1 MITVDA
7 RGLFCPAPVVEARK
21 AIARLPKDGGQ
32 VHVFVDNQLA
42 AENLSRMAAGSGFQ
56 YVLQEQDGGVYSL
69 TITVGEGHAPSPA
82 GPPLPLDGAGLV
94 VSIGRDTMGGGSD
107 ELGGILIKG
116 FLYALAQLPQAPQA
130 LLFYNGGIKLALADS
145 NSLSDIRELAEK
157 GTRVLVCGTC
167 VNYYEAA
174 DRLGVGE
181 IANMFDIVREMTDAE
196 RLVQL

>member
-21 AIARLPKDGGQ
+21 AIARLPEHGGQ

-42 AENLSRMAAGSGFQ
+42 AENLSRMAAGLGFG
-56 YVLQEQDGGVYSL
+56 YALQEQGDGVYSL

-82 GPPLPLDGAGLV
+82 APALPQDGAGLV
-94 VSIGRDTMGGGSD
+94 VSIGRDKMGGGSD
-107 ELGGILIKG
+107 ELGEILIKG
-116 FLYALAQLPQAPQA
+116 FLYALVQLPQAPRA
-130 LLFYNGGIKLALADS
+130 LLFFNGGIQLALENS

-174 DRLGVGE
+174 DKLAVGE
-181 IANMFDIVREMTDAE
+181 IANMFDLLGEMADAE
-196 RLVQL
+196 RLIQL